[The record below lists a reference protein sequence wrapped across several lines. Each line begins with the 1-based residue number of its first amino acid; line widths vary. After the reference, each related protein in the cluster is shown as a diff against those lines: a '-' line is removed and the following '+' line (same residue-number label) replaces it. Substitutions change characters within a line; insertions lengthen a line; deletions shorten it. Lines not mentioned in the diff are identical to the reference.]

1 MDVFPE
7 SPDRN
12 WSELPLDALSAI
24 FAKLGVI
31 EILMG
36 PGLVCRS
43 WLAAAK
49 APELWR
55 SVDMTHQDVVFSKG
69 PDVLCSMAK
78 VMIDRSDGLMESFW
92 ALKFAT
98 CGLVDYMAGRANS
111 LKSIQLIR
119 CTQFWD
125 VSLARLASKCPILEE
140 IECSYQRLPANLF
153 RYIGTKCLHLKCLR
167 IHTQWLDFD
176 PSRDLIEME
185 NQGYENEGRRIP
197 GESHASWE
205 ARQNENAFAIAETM
219 HELRLLQMGGNS
231 LTDKGVHAI
240 LKGCSRLKFFDISKC
255 YNVSDGLRVRCT
267 KIKHVWLPG
276 QRPIA
281 LSPDRHVTEENEGND
296 NGLMLHDLWEAEVQ
310 PLRGKAAM
318 DDYAYD
324 DNHWKEYWSPLLMLP
339 QVAQGDI

>member
-55 SVDMTHQDVVFSKG
+55 FVDMTHQDVVFSKG

-92 ALKFAT
+92 ALKFVT
-98 CGLVDYMAGRANS
+98 CGLVDYMAG
-111 LKSIQLIR
+111 
-119 CTQFWD
+119 
-125 VSLARLASKCPILEE
+125 
-140 IECSYQRLPANLF
+140 
-153 RYIGTKCLHLKCLR
+153 R

-185 NQGYENEGRRIP
+185 NQGYENEGRRIL

-240 LKGCSRLKFFDISKC
+240 LKGCPRLKFFDISKC

-281 LSPDRHVTEENEGND
+281 LCPDRHVTEENEGND
-296 NGLMLHDLWEAEVQ
+296 NGFMLHDLWEAEVQ
-310 PLRGKAAM
+310 PLRGEAAM

-324 DNHWKEYWSPLLMLP
+324 DNQWKDYWSPLLMLP
-339 QVAQGDI
+339 PSCTRKQPMIN